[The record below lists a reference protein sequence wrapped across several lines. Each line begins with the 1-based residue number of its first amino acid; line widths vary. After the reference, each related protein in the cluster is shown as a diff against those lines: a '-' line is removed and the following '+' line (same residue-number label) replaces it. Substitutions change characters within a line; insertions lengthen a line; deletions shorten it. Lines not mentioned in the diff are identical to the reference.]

1 MKNPFT
7 TASKLSKALQAH
19 GIDPEAADVGAAIK
33 EKLDASASP
42 DLAAKAS
49 KWDTFAAQAKEAG
62 MDADAIV
69 ANSDGLAS
77 QLDSHARN
85 LLKEHLGSDA
95 PQKTEQTEP
104 KPPAPTGVATP
115 KELAARYQGL
125 ADAGDM
131 AGCKA
136 MIDAHGISFLSHLNF
151 IGA

>member
-42 DLAAKAS
+42 DLAAKAQ

-69 ANSDGLAS
+69 ANADGLAS
-77 QLDSHARN
+77 QLDTHARS
-85 LLKEHLGSDA
+85 LLKEHLGTNA
-95 PQKTEQTEP
+95 PPKAEQAEP
-104 KPPAPTGVATP
+104 KPPVPAGATNP
-115 KELAARYQGL
+115 KDLAARYQAL
-125 ADAGDM
+125 ADAGDFP
-131 AGCKA
+131 GCKA
-136 MIDAHGISFLSHLNF
+136 MIDVHGNSFLSHLTL